1 MKKTIAMAD
10 NCIDVYYKLDRYYL
24 TGNSIDFALNYK
36 DLGGDVTEMT
46 ILGNDVF
53 ALALEERLKER
64 GIPLRVLAR
73 VDRPTGMATMD
84 LVDGDKMH
92 LHFKGNAMEEIR
104 LSEEDQEYVKQFDI
118 VYAERWTGI
127 DRYAEDLKQPGQIWV
142 YDFSKR
148 LELESNDRILPY
160 IDYAFFSYD
169 RDDEYIRSFMVKTRK
184 KCASKN
190 GAVIARTYDSLARP
204 TGYSLRASAPLR
216 LDYSY
221 DPLGRFSGVGFN
233 AEAQSGGVDFEYS
246 YLPNTD
252 LISGKTATTG
262 DNSAFCI
269 LHSALSYEPHRDL
282 ISAVTN
288 AAFNPSTLQP
298 FNLSTFAY
306 LNDALG
312 RRVEVTRTGAAFGDL
327 AGATDAYG
335 YNLRSEVVSS
345 RRTLSDSPVR
355 GFDYDY
361 AYDPIGNRTS
371 ATDYDEQGN
380 ALVSSYTANALN
392 QYTSRTVPGYAALRG
407 EARELRQRRTAAIP
421 YAPHIYSIR
430 LICPPSS
437 FNDIDFSE
445 SSSDTS
451 RIVNAA

>member
-1 MKKTIAMAD
+1 MNRVGQFQQRQFAD
-10 NCIDVYYKLDRYYL
+10 GKL
-24 TGNSIDFALNYK
+24 FA
-36 DLGGDVTEMT
+36 VT
-46 ILGNDVF
+46 
-53 ALALEERLKER
+53 
-64 GIPLRVLAR
+64 
-73 VDRPTGMATMD
+73 
-84 LVDGDKMH
+84 
-92 LHFKGNAMEEIR
+92 
-104 LSEEDQEYVKQFDI
+104 
-118 VYAERWTGI
+118 
-127 DRYAEDLKQPGQIWV
+127 
-142 YDFSKR
+142 
-148 LELESNDRILPY
+148 LPY
-160 IDYAFFSYD
+160 ASLAC
-169 RDDEYIRSFMVKTRK
+169 
-184 KCASKN
+184 CASY
-190 GAVIARTYDSLARP
+190 T
-204 TGYSLRASAPLR
+204 AP
-216 LDYSY
+216 
-221 DPLGRFSGVGFN
+221 
-233 AEAQSGGVDFEYS
+233 
-246 YLPNTD
+246 
-252 LISGKTATTG
+252 
-262 DNSAFCI
+262 
-269 LHSALSYEPHRDL
+269 
-282 ISAVTN
+282 
-288 AAFNPSTLQP
+288 LQP